1 MQFWTSLCNGPLPP
15 YSHAARTRRVGV
27 EGERGRLS
35 NASFLRHTRT
45 EERPSAK
52 PPRDLAAAEP
62 DMRGVGE
69 EGDAP

>member
-1 MQFWTSLCNGPLPP
+1 MARLTAERWTEAIDALASILALGQ
-15 YSHAARTRRVGV
+15 R
-27 EGERGRLS
+27 
-35 NASFLRHTRT
+35 ASFLRHTRT

>member
-1 MQFWTSLCNGPLPP
+1 MPDFTQPLQWAPP